1 MCTRLVLVIAVLS
14 ASTASGQARKQV
26 ESSESNV
33 ASQQGQFKI
42 LVMTDGSSE
51 RVDKYQIT
59 AKRVRYLSSERHE
72 WEEIPYSLVD
82 WSATEKYAKEAA
94 SKQQVRIRQS
104 AEAEAEERAE
114 EEADTPLISP
124 GIRLPDKG
132 GVFLLDTFE
141 GKPEL
146 NQLDQS
152 GANVNKNTGGNI
164 LRAVI
169 NPVASSKQTIEL
181 DGPHAQVKS
190 HIGVP
195 EIYVA
200 LDSAGDTPAAYT
212 PESAKDHFR
221 IVRCEEK
228 KGKRIVGVVNIAVYG
243 KAKQDVA
250 YIETQVKPLSGRW
263 ITVTPMAPL
272 PQGEYA
278 LVELLGDNGINT
290 FVWDFAVD
298 SSAPANANARKPE
311 PVPDNY
317 SPPAL
322 QKRSTPARP

>member
-1 MCTRLVLVIAVLS
+1 MPWI
-14 ASTASGQARKQV
+14 GED
-26 ESSESNV
+26 ESI
-33 ASQQGQFKI
+33 Q
-42 LVMTDGSSE
+42 
-51 RVDKYQIT
+51 
-59 AKRVRYLSSERHE
+59 
-72 WEEIPYSLVD
+72 
-82 WSATEKYAKEAA
+82 
-94 SKQQVRIRQS
+94 
-104 AEAEAEERAE
+104 
-114 EEADTPLISP
+114 
-124 GIRLPDKG
+124 
-132 GVFLLDTFE
+132 
-141 GKPEL
+141 
-146 NQLDQS
+146 

-212 PESAKDHFR
+212 PECAKDHFR

-243 KAKQDVA
+243 KAKQDAA

-263 ITVTPMAPL
+263 VTVTPMVPL

-298 SSAPANANARKPE
+298 SSAPVNANSRKPE

-317 SPPAL
+317 PPPAL
-322 QKRSTPARP
+322 QKRSSPARP